1 MIYCSSVSKGCL
13 TPDSAWIGNSL
24 LPRDC
29 AFTSSALPQVEATYA
44 AVSTHT
50 TASAQRSDFSHT
62 WCYQLEQ

>member
-29 AFTSSALPQVEATYA
+29 AFTSSALHQVEATYA